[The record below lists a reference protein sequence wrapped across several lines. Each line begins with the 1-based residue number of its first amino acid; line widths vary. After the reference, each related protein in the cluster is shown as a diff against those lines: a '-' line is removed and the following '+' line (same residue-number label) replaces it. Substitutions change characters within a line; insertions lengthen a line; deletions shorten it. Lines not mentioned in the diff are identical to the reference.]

1 MSKETE
7 IQYEEMQKHNTAKD
21 CWMAIHGKVYDV
33 TNFLDQH
40 PGGAEVMMEV
50 AGQDATDEF
59 EDIGHSEGAKKQLV
73 EKCALKGVLV
83 GAPEKKKRSSG
94 GGADAGAGGL
104 GMTVCAVVFMAIV
117 AVLVQKFM

>member
-1 MSKETE
+1 MRRTRRRACLTSLMFRACS
-7 IQYEEMQKHNTAKD
+7 Q
-21 CWMAIHGKVYDV
+21 
-33 TNFLDQH
+33 
-40 PGGAEVMMEV
+40 P
-50 AGQDATDEF
+50 GQDATDEF